1 VSQCVK
7 TLNERIDDF
16 LLLFLY
22 RRGMAVEKGSTKMKK
37 KPNDFQILNVSNY
50 IRYNNIG
57 TRRHTQIEMGVVLIK
72 IGFFFFFPY

>member
-22 RRGMAVEKGSTKMKK
+22 RRGMAVEKGSTMKK
-37 KPNDFQILNVSNY
+37 KNEEK
-50 IRYNNIG
+50 
-57 TRRHTQIEMGVVLIK
+57 TQ
-72 IGFFFFFPY
+72 